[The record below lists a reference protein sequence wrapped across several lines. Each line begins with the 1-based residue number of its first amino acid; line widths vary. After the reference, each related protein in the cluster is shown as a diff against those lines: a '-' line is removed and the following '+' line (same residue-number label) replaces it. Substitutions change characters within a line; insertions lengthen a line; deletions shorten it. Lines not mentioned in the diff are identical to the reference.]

1 MKQLFFIVA
10 LTFSAPSLFG
20 QLQYSTFEKICLEEE
35 TTSLLHLKYIDD
47 MILAKTDYPGSIIAI
62 DAKTGNQLWS
72 KPHKVGYGIHS
83 YGTDVIVSKNVNTY
97 DEAAKKVTK
106 REWLY
111 TMDPRTGVMKDS
123 ILLKFS
129 VVYLASSS
137 GLTKHIPM
145 IIQSP
150 DDKFKSVLVD
160 KKTGE
165 IGFTLFSEVTG
176 SNDIP
181 NAIQVDPADRFAAVG
196 CANGSKGFFL
206 YDFKTGKQLLNLA
219 GSGDIHNIAFTSD
232 SKFCMYVQNKKLR
245 IVNLVTLKLE
255 KEIATENDA
264 AHVAIHSDNENIVLS
279 GYSVNVPLKLMNWKT
294 GASTTVSAL
303 SVRGGVPVFTKEGYL
318 YMPLQMGVQ
327 CKVAKDKLPYLAK
340 VIFENSVGGTSTSV
354 NSTTTSVTTPS
365 SNPNSFNVGSRAY
378 IYYSGDGKYYSGVI
392 SEITSNGYAVIY
404 DDCSRATVKTNQVK
418 ILPVLKVGDKIQ
430 ARRVDGKFYHG
441 VIKEIS
447 GDAVKVEYSSG
458 SEWVSM
464 RDIMQVE

>member
-1 MKQLFFIVA
+1 MKQLFFLAA
-10 LTFSAPSLFG
+10 LTLCAHLFG
-20 QLQYSTFEKICLEEE
+20 QLQYTSFEKICLEEE
-35 TTSLLHLKYIDD
+35 TTSLLNIKYIDD

-62 DAKTGNQLWS
+62 DAKTGQQLWS
-72 KPHKVGYGIHS
+72 KPHKIGYGIHS
-83 YGTDVIVSKNVNTY
+83 YGADIIVSKNVNTY
-97 DEAAKKVTK
+97 DDATKKVTK

-111 TMDPRTGVMKDS
+111 TLDPKTGLMKDS
-123 ILLKFS
+123 VLLKFS

-137 GLTKHIPM
+137 GLTKNVPM
-145 IIQSP
+145 IIHSP

-165 IGFTLFSEVTG
+165 IAFTLFSEVSG
-176 SNDIP
+176 SYDIP
-181 NAIQVDPADRFAAVG
+181 NAIQVDPADRFVAVG

-219 GSGDIHNIAFTSD
+219 GSGDIQNIAFTSD
-232 SKFCMYVQNKKLR
+232 SKFCMYVQNKKLK
-245 IVNLVTLKLE
+245 IVNLVTLKLD
-255 KEIATENDA
+255 KEIATGNDA

-279 GYSVNVPLKLMNWKT
+279 GFSVNVPLKLMNWKT

-318 YMPLQMGVQ
+318 YLPLQMGVQ

-340 VIFENSVGGTSTSV
+340 VSFENSVGATSISV
-354 NSTTTSVTTPS
+354 NSTATSVTTPS
-365 SNPNSFNVGSRAY
+365 SNPNSFKVGSRAY

-392 SEITSNGYAVIY
+392 SEITTSGYAVIY

-418 ILPVLKVGDKIQ
+418 VLPALKVGDKIQ
-430 ARRVDGKFYHG
+430 ARRADGKFYHG
-441 VIKEIS
+441 VVKEIS
-447 GDAVKVEYSSG
+447 GDVVKVEYSGG
-458 SEWVSM
+458 SEWVSL